1 MLSYKYIFNFLIL
14 FKKSILIKI
23 KPYFLNLYYTKK
35 MSSFFQKI
43 KVKKESQFVNQSKN
57 IVRAAEKKDTLP
69 DDFFEQILACE
80 IQLKKGFSM
89 NTLRKLINLYS
100 RAVEYYESINDP
112 RYMRYSK
119 SLQVLLLQP
128 QIVKQINMQTK
139 KGKIKV
145 HKQERK
151 KALLDEFKNLDK
163 KFVNNSDAKDIISKT
178 NKEEKAKNFDE
189 AKNKDLDT
197 QESSFKKRLAE
208 KKKKWIMNTS
218 DIGQSSNLQSKNL
231 VVFSNKKHLNK
242 SFDAIGQDD
251 SIFSND
257 LSIEPISMYNCGEN
271 TFNITDG
278 INNNLDFYFSDFD
291 NIFNEKITKQFIN
304 KIVEI
309 NKEKM
314 EEKVKTARDFA
325 EKIKNK
331 EFQLTFDSNTEQEE
345 RDKIGKEIFDLGE
358 EQNKKYD
365 EIEKKY
371 EAKIN
376 EAKDELKNQS
386 IQNMEWIRNL
396 KEKYISDI
404 DSTIYNFIG
413 N

>member
-1 MLSYKYIFNFLIL
+1 
-14 FKKSILIKI
+14 
-23 KPYFLNLYYTKK
+23 
-35 MSSFFQKI
+35 MSSLFQRI
-43 KVKKESQFVNQSKN
+43 KVKKENQFLTQSHN
-57 IVRAAEKKDTLP
+57 FVRTAEKKDTLP

-100 RAVEYYESINDP
+100 KAVEYFESINDP

-151 KALLDEFKNLDK
+151 KKILDEFKNVDK
-163 KFVNNSDAKDIISKT
+163 KFINNKDAKDIMNKI
-178 NKEEKAKNFDE
+178 NKEEKIKNFDE

-197 QESSFKKRLAE
+197 QADSFKKRLAE

-231 VVFSNKKHLNK
+231 VVFNNKKHLNK

-257 LSIEPISMYNCGEN
+257 FSIEPISMYNIGEN
-271 TFNITDG
+271 TFNINDG
-278 INNNLDFYFSDFD
+278 INSNIDFYFSDFD
-291 NIFNEKITKQFIN
+291 NIFNEKITKIFIN
-304 KIVEI
+304 KIIQI

-314 EEKVKTARDFA
+314 EEKINTAKVFS

-331 EFQLTFDSNTEQEE
+331 EFQLTFDSQAGEEE
-345 RDKIGKEIFDLGE
+345 RYKISKEISNLGE
-358 EQNKKYD
+358 EQNKIYD
-365 EIEKKY
+365 EIDKKY
-371 EAKIN
+371 EQKIN
-376 EAKDELKNQS
+376 EAKEELKNQS
-386 IQNMEWIRNL
+386 ILNMEWIKNL

>member
-1 MLSYKYIFNFLIL
+1 
-14 FKKSILIKI
+14 
-23 KPYFLNLYYTKK
+23 
-35 MSSFFQKI
+35 MSSLFQKI
-43 KVKKESQFVNQSKN
+43 RVKKESQFLGQSKKF
-57 IVRAAEKKDTLP
+57 VKAAEKKDTLP

-151 KALLDEFKNLDK
+151 KELLDEFKNLDK
-163 KFVNNSDAKDIISKT
+163 KFVNNTDAKEII
-178 NKEEKAKNFDE
+178 NKSNKAEKIKNFDE

-231 VVFSNKKHLNK
+231 VVFNTKKHLNK

-291 NIFNEKITKQFIN
+291 NIFNEKITKKFIN
-304 KIVEI
+304 KIIEI

-314 EEKVKTARDFA
+314 EEKIKTARDFA

-331 EFQLTFDSNTEQEE
+331 EFQLTFDSNAGQEE

-365 EIEKKY
+365 EIDKKY
-371 EAKIN
+371 EIKIN
-376 EAKDELKNQS
+376 EAKEELKNQS
-386 IQNMEWIRNL
+386 MQNMEWIKNL

>member
-1 MLSYKYIFNFLIL
+1 
-14 FKKSILIKI
+14 
-23 KPYFLNLYYTKK
+23 
-35 MSSFFQKI
+35 MSSLFQKI
-43 KVKKESQFVNQSKN
+43 KVKKESNFINQSQKL
-57 IVRAAEKKDTLP
+57 VKSAEKKETLP

-151 KALLDEFKNLDK
+151 KEILDEFKNLDK
-163 KFVNNSDAKDIISKT
+163 KFVNNTDAKDIIKKT
-178 NKEEKAKNFDE
+178 NKAEKIKNFDE
-189 AKNKDLDT
+189 AKNKDLDSQT
-197 QESSFKKRLAE
+197 DSFKKRLAE

-257 LSIEPISMYNCGEN
+257 LSIEPISMYNVGES

-278 INNNLDFYFSDFD
+278 INNNLDFYFNDFD
-291 NIFNEKITKQFIN
+291 NIFNEKITKTFIN
-304 KIVEI
+304 KIIEI

-314 EEKVKTARDFA
+314 EEKINTAKTFA

-331 EFQLTFDSNTEQEE
+331 EFQLTFDSNTDQEE
-345 RDKIGKEIFDLGE
+345 RDKIGKEIYDLGE
-358 EQNKKYD
+358 EQNKIYE

-371 EAKIN
+371 EQKIN

-386 IQNMEWIRNL
+386 LQNMEWIKNL

>member
-1 MLSYKYIFNFLIL
+1 
-14 FKKSILIKI
+14 
-23 KPYFLNLYYTKK
+23 
-35 MSSFFQKI
+35 MSSLFQKI
-43 KVKKESQFVNQSKN
+43 KVKKESNFINQSQKL
-57 IVRAAEKKDTLP
+57 VKSAEKKETLP

-151 KALLDEFKNLDK
+151 KEILDEFKNLDK
-163 KFVNNSDAKDIISKT
+163 KFVNNTDAKDIIKKT
-178 NKEEKAKNFDE
+178 NKAEKIKNFDE
-189 AKNKDLDT
+189 AKNKDLDSQT
-197 QESSFKKRLAE
+197 DSFKKRLAE

-257 LSIEPISMYNCGEN
+257 LSIEPISMYNVGES

-278 INNNLDFYFSDFD
+278 INNNLDFYFNDFD
-291 NIFNEKITKQFIN
+291 NIFNEKITKAFIN
-304 KIVEI
+304 KIIEI

-314 EEKVKTARDFA
+314 EEKINTAKTFA

-331 EFQLTFDSNTEQEE
+331 EFQLTFDSNTDQED
-345 RDKIGKEIFDLGE
+345 RDKIGKEIYDLGE
-358 EQNKKYD
+358 EQNKIYE

-371 EAKIN
+371 EQKIN

-386 IQNMEWIRNL
+386 LQNMEWIKNL

>member
-1 MLSYKYIFNFLIL
+1 
-14 FKKSILIKI
+14 
-23 KPYFLNLYYTKK
+23 
-35 MSSFFQKI
+35 MSSLFQKI
-43 KVKKESQFVNQSKN
+43 KVKKESNFINPSQKLVKS
-57 IVRAAEKKDTLP
+57 AEKKETLP

-100 RAVEYYESINDP
+100 RAIEYFESINDP

-151 KALLDEFKNLDK
+151 KEILDEFKNVDK
-163 KFVNNSDAKDIISKT
+163 KFINTINIKEMIDKSK
-178 NKEEKAKNFDE
+178 KEEKKKNFDE
-189 AKNKDLDT
+189 EKTKDIDNQT
-197 QESSFKKRLAE
+197 NNFKKRLAE

-231 VVFSNKKHLNK
+231 VIFNTKKHLNK

-251 SIFSND
+251 NIFNSD
-257 LSIEPISMYNCGEN
+257 LSIEPITMYNAGEN
-271 TFNITDG
+271 SLNVNEG

-291 NIFNEKITKQFIN
+291 VLFGEQITKVFIN
-304 KIVEI
+304 KLISL

-314 EEKVKTARDFA
+314 EEKVQKAKEFA
-325 EKIKNK
+325 EKIKLK
-331 EFQLTFDSNTEQEE
+331 EFKLTLDVNMTQEE
-345 RDKIGKEIFDLGE
+345 KDKIGKEILELGD
-358 EQNKKYD
+358 EQNKEYD
-365 EIEKKY
+365 NIDKKY
-371 EAKIN
+371 EEKIN
-376 EAKDELKNQS
+376 EAKEELKKNP
-386 IQNMEWIRNL
+386 IQNMEWIKNL
-396 KEKYISDI
+396 REKYLSDI
-404 DSTIYNFIG
+404 DTTIYNFIG

>member
-1 MLSYKYIFNFLIL
+1 
-14 FKKSILIKI
+14 
-23 KPYFLNLYYTKK
+23 
-35 MSSFFQKI
+35 MSSLFQKI
-43 KVKKESQFVNQSKN
+43 KVKKESNFINQSQKL
-57 IVRAAEKKDTLP
+57 VKSAEKKETLP

-151 KALLDEFKNLDK
+151 KEILDEFKNLDK
-163 KFVNNSDAKDIISKT
+163 KFVNNTDAKDIIKKT
-178 NKEEKAKNFDE
+178 NKAEKIKNFDE
-189 AKNKDLDT
+189 AKNKDLDSQT
-197 QESSFKKRLAE
+197 DSFKKRLAE

-218 DIGQSSNLQSKNL
+218 DIGQSSNIQSKNL
-231 VVFSNKKHLNK
+231 VVFNNKKHLNK

-257 LSIEPISMYNCGEN
+257 LSIEPISMYNVGES

-278 INNNLDFYFSDFD
+278 INNNLDFYFNDFD
-291 NIFNEKITKQFIN
+291 NIFNEKITKNFIN
-304 KIVEI
+304 KIIEI

-314 EEKVKTARDFA
+314 EEKINTAKTFA

-331 EFQLTFDSNTEQEE
+331 EFQLTFDSNTDQED
-345 RDKIGKEIFDLGE
+345 RDKIGKEIYDLGE
-358 EQNKKYD
+358 EQNKIYE

-371 EAKIN
+371 EQKIN
-376 EAKDELKNQS
+376 EAKEELKNQS
-386 IQNMEWIRNL
+386 LQNMEWIKNL

>member
-1 MLSYKYIFNFLIL
+1 
-14 FKKSILIKI
+14 
-23 KPYFLNLYYTKK
+23 

-257 LSIEPISMYNCGEN
+257 LSIEPISMYNFGEN

>member
-1 MLSYKYIFNFLIL
+1 
-14 FKKSILIKI
+14 
-23 KPYFLNLYYTKK
+23 
-35 MSSFFQKI
+35 MSSLFQKI
-43 KVKKESQFVNQSKN
+43 KEKKDNNFINQAQKLVKT
-57 IVRAAEKKDTLP
+57 AEKKEALP

-89 NTLRKLINLYS
+89 STLRKLINLYS
-100 RAVEYYESINDP
+100 KAVEYFESINDP

-151 KALLDEFKNLDK
+151 KELLDEFKNLDK
-163 KFVNNSDAKDIISKT
+163 KFVNNTDAKEIISKT
-178 NKEEKAKNFDE
+178 NKAEKIKNFDN
-189 AKNKDLDT
+189 AKNKDLNT
-197 QESSFKKRLAE
+197 QTDSFKKRLAE

-231 VVFSNKKHLNK
+231 VVFSNSKKHLNK

-257 LSIEPISMYNCGEN
+257 LSIEPISMYNAGES

-291 NIFNEKITKQFIN
+291 NIFNEKITKSFIN
-304 KIVEI
+304 KIIEI

-314 EEKVKTARDFA
+314 EEKVNTAKIFA

-331 EFQLTFDSNTEQEE
+331 EFQLTFDINTSPED
-345 RDKIGKEIFDLGE
+345 RNKIGKEIYDLGE
-358 EQNKKYD
+358 EQNKIYD

-371 EAKIN
+371 EQKIN
-376 EAKDELKNQS
+376 EVKDELKNQS
-386 IQNMEWIRNL
+386 IQNMEWIKNL

-404 DSTIYNFIG
+404 DTTIYNFIG

>member
-1 MLSYKYIFNFLIL
+1 
-14 FKKSILIKI
+14 
-23 KPYFLNLYYTKK
+23 
-35 MSSFFQKI
+35 MSSLFQRI
-43 KVKKESQFVNQSKN
+43 KVKKEQQLNQKQFVKS
-57 IVRAAEKKDTLP
+57 AEKKNTLP

-100 RAVEYYESINDP
+100 QAVEYYESINDS

-119 SLQVLLLQP
+119 SLQLLLMQP

-151 KALLDEFKNLDK
+151 KEILDEFKNVDK
-163 KFVNNSDAKDIISKT
+163 KFINTINIKEMIDKT
-178 NKEEKAKNFDE
+178 KKEEKKKNFDE
-189 AKNKDLDT
+189 EKTKDIDNQT
-197 QESSFKKRLAE
+197 NNFKKRLAE

-231 VVFSNKKHLNK
+231 VIFNTKKHLNK

-251 SIFSND
+251 NIFNSD
-257 LSIEPISMYNCGEN
+257 LSIEPITMYNAGEN
-271 TFNITDG
+271 SLNVNEG

-291 NIFNEKITKQFIN
+291 VLFGEQITKVFIN
-304 KIVEI
+304 KLISL

-314 EEKVKTARDFA
+314 EEKVQKAKEFA
-325 EKIKNK
+325 EKIKLK
-331 EFQLTFDSNTEQEE
+331 EFKLTLDVNMTQEE
-345 RDKIGKEIFDLGE
+345 KDKIGKEILELGD
-358 EQNKKYD
+358 EQNKEYD
-365 EIEKKY
+365 NIDKKY
-371 EAKIN
+371 EEKIN
-376 EAKDELKNQS
+376 EAKEELKKNP
-386 IQNMEWIRNL
+386 IQNMEWIKNL
-396 KEKYISDI
+396 REKYLSDI
-404 DSTIYNFIG
+404 DTTIYNFIG

>member
-1 MLSYKYIFNFLIL
+1 
-14 FKKSILIKI
+14 
-23 KPYFLNLYYTKK
+23 
-35 MSSFFQKI
+35 MSSLFQKI
-43 KVKKESQFVNQSKN
+43 RVKKESQFLAQSKKF
-57 IVRAAEKKDTLP
+57 VKAAEKKDTLP

-100 RAVEYYESINDP
+100 SAVEYYESINDP

-151 KALLDEFKNLDK
+151 KELLDEFKNLDK
-163 KFVNNSDAKDIISKT
+163 KFVNNTDAKEII
-178 NKEEKAKNFDE
+178 NKSNKAEKIKNFDE

-231 VVFSNKKHLNK
+231 VVFNTKKHLNK

-291 NIFNEKITKQFIN
+291 NIFNEKITKKFIN
-304 KIVEI
+304 KIIEI

-314 EEKVKTARDFA
+314 DEKIKTARDFA

-331 EFQLTFDSNTEQEE
+331 EFQLTFDINAGQEE
-345 RDKIGKEIFDLGE
+345 RDKIGKEIFDYGE

-371 EAKIN
+371 EIKIN
-376 EAKDELKNQS
+376 EAKEELKNQS
-386 IQNMEWIRNL
+386 IQNMEWIKNL

>member
-1 MLSYKYIFNFLIL
+1 
-14 FKKSILIKI
+14 
-23 KPYFLNLYYTKK
+23 
-35 MSSFFQKI
+35 MSSFIQKI
-43 KVKKESQFVNQSKN
+43 RVKKESQFLAQSKKF
-57 IVRAAEKKDTLP
+57 VKAAEKKDTLP

-151 KALLDEFKNLDK
+151 KELLDEFKNLDK
-163 KFVNNSDAKDIISKT
+163 KFVNNTDAKEII
-178 NKEEKAKNFDE
+178 NKSNKAEKIKNFDE

-231 VVFSNKKHLNK
+231 VVFNTKKHLNK

-291 NIFNEKITKQFIN
+291 NIFNEKITKKFIN
-304 KIVEI
+304 KIIEI

-314 EEKVKTARDFA
+314 DEKIKTARDFA

-331 EFQLTFDSNTEQEE
+331 EFQLTFDINAGQEE
-345 RDKIGKEIFDLGE
+345 RDKIGKEIFDYGE

-371 EAKIN
+371 EIKIN
-376 EAKDELKNQS
+376 EAKEELKNQS
-386 IQNMEWIRNL
+386 IQNMEWIKNL

>member
-1 MLSYKYIFNFLIL
+1 
-14 FKKSILIKI
+14 
-23 KPYFLNLYYTKK
+23 
-35 MSSFFQKI
+35 MSSLFQRI
-43 KVKKESQFVNQSKN
+43 KVKKEQQLNQKQFVKS
-57 IVRAAEKKDTLP
+57 AEKKNTLP

-100 RAVEYYESINDP
+100 RAVEYYESINDS

-119 SLQVLLLQP
+119 SLQLLLMQP

-151 KALLDEFKNLDK
+151 KEILDEFKNVDK
-163 KFVNNSDAKDIISKT
+163 KFINTINIKEMIDKSK
-178 NKEEKAKNFDE
+178 KEEKKKNFDE
-189 AKNKDLDT
+189 EKTKDIDNQT
-197 QESSFKKRLAE
+197 NNFKKRLAE

-231 VVFSNKKHLNK
+231 VIFNTKKHLNK

-251 SIFSND
+251 NIFNSD
-257 LSIEPISMYNCGEN
+257 LSIEPITMYNAGEN
-271 TFNITDG
+271 SLNVNEG

-291 NIFNEKITKQFIN
+291 VLFGEQITKVFIN
-304 KIVEI
+304 KLISL

-314 EEKVKTARDFA
+314 EEKVQKAKEFA
-325 EKIKNK
+325 EKIKLK
-331 EFQLTFDSNTEQEE
+331 EFKLTLDVNMTQEE
-345 RDKIGKEIFDLGE
+345 KDKIGKEILELGD
-358 EQNKKYD
+358 EQNKEYD
-365 EIEKKY
+365 NINKKY
-371 EAKIN
+371 EEKIN
-376 EAKDELKNQS
+376 EAKEELKKNP
-386 IQNMEWIRNL
+386 IQNMEWIKNL
-396 KEKYISDI
+396 REKYLSDI
-404 DSTIYNFIG
+404 DTTIYNFIG

>member
-1 MLSYKYIFNFLIL
+1 
-14 FKKSILIKI
+14 
-23 KPYFLNLYYTKK
+23 
-35 MSSFFQKI
+35 MSSLFQRI
-43 KVKKESQFVNQSKN
+43 KVKKENQFLTQSHN
-57 IVRAAEKKDTLP
+57 FVRTAEKKDTLP

-100 RAVEYYESINDP
+100 KAVEYFESINDP

-151 KALLDEFKNLDK
+151 KKILDEFKNVDK
-163 KFVNNSDAKDIISKT
+163 KFINNKDAKDIMNKI
-178 NKEEKAKNFDE
+178 NKEEKIKNFDE

-197 QESSFKKRLAE
+197 QTDSFKKRLAE

-231 VVFSNKKHLNK
+231 VVFNNKKHLNK

-257 LSIEPISMYNCGEN
+257 FSIEPISMYNIGEN
-271 TFNITDG
+271 TFNINDG
-278 INNNLDFYFSDFD
+278 INSNIDFYFSDFD
-291 NIFNEKITKQFIN
+291 NIFNEKITKIFIN
-304 KIVEI
+304 KIIQI

-314 EEKVKTARDFA
+314 EEKINSAKVFA

-331 EFQLTFDSNTEQEE
+331 EFQLTFDSQAGEEE
-345 RDKIGKEIFDLGE
+345 RYKISKEISNLGE
-358 EQNKKYD
+358 EQNKIYD
-365 EIEKKY
+365 EIDKKY
-371 EAKIN
+371 EQKIN
-376 EAKDELKNQS
+376 EAKEELKNQS
-386 IQNMEWIRNL
+386 ILNMEWIKNL

>member
-1 MLSYKYIFNFLIL
+1 
-14 FKKSILIKI
+14 
-23 KPYFLNLYYTKK
+23 
-35 MSSFFQKI
+35 MSSLFQRI
-43 KVKKESQFVNQSKN
+43 KVKKENQFLTQSHN
-57 IVRAAEKKDTLP
+57 FVRTAEKKDTLP

-100 RAVEYYESINDP
+100 KAVEYFESINDP

-151 KALLDEFKNLDK
+151 KKILDEFKDVDK
-163 KFVNNSDAKDIISKT
+163 KFMNNKGAKDIMSKI
-178 NKEEKAKNFDE
+178 NKEEKIKNFDE

-197 QESSFKKRLAE
+197 QTDSFKKRLAE

-231 VVFSNKKHLNK
+231 VVFNNKKHLNK

-257 LSIEPISMYNCGEN
+257 LSIEPISMYNIGEN
-271 TFNITDG
+271 TFNINDG
-278 INNNLDFYFSDFD
+278 INNNIDFYFSDFD
-291 NIFNEKITKQFIN
+291 NIFNEKITKIFIN
-304 KIVEI
+304 KIIQI

-314 EEKVKTARDFA
+314 EEKINTAKVFS

-331 EFQLTFDSNTEQEE
+331 EFQLTFDSQAGEEE
-345 RDKIGKEIFDLGE
+345 RYKISKEISNLGE
-358 EQNKKYD
+358 EQNKIYD
-365 EIEKKY
+365 EIDKKY
-371 EAKIN
+371 EQKIN
-376 EAKDELKNQS
+376 EAKEELKNQS
-386 IQNMEWIRNL
+386 ILNMEWIKNL

>member
-1 MLSYKYIFNFLIL
+1 
-14 FKKSILIKI
+14 
-23 KPYFLNLYYTKK
+23 
-35 MSSFFQKI
+35 MSSLIQKI
-43 KVKKESQFVNQSKN
+43 KVKKDNQYLVKSQKLVKT
-57 IVRAAEKKDTLP
+57 AEKKDQLP

-128 QIVKQINMQTK
+128 QIVKQINLQTK

-151 KALLDEFKNLDK
+151 KAILDEFKNLDK
-163 KFVNNSDAKDIISKT
+163 KFVNNTDAKDIINKT
-178 NKEEKAKNFDE
+178 NKAEKAKNFDE

-197 QESSFKKRLAE
+197 QTDSFKKRLAE

-218 DIGQSSNLQSKNL
+218 DIGQSSSLQSKNL
-231 VVFSNKKHLNK
+231 VVFNNKKHLNK

-257 LSIEPISMYNCGEN
+257 LSIEPISMYNIGES

-278 INNNLDFYFSDFD
+278 INSNLDFYFNDFD
-291 NIFNEKITKQFIN
+291 NIFNEKITKRFIN
-304 KIVEI
+304 KIIEI

-314 EEKVKTARDFA
+314 EEKVNTAKIFA

-331 EFQLTFDSNTEQEE
+331 EFQLSFDSNTEQEE
-345 RDKIGKEIFDLGE
+345 RDKIAKEIFLLGE

-365 EIEKKY
+365 EIDKKY
-371 EAKIN
+371 EEKIN
-376 EAKDELKNQS
+376 EAKEELKGQS
-386 IQNMEWIRNL
+386 IQNMEWIKNL

>member
-1 MLSYKYIFNFLIL
+1 
-14 FKKSILIKI
+14 
-23 KPYFLNLYYTKK
+23 
-35 MSSFFQKI
+35 MSSLFQRI
-43 KVKKESQFVNQSKN
+43 KVKKEQQLNQKQFVKS
-57 IVRAAEKKDTLP
+57 AEKKNTLP

-100 RAVEYYESINDP
+100 RAVEYYESINDS

-119 SLQVLLLQP
+119 SLQLLLMQP

-151 KALLDEFKNLDK
+151 KEILDEFKNVDK
-163 KFVNNSDAKDIISKT
+163 KFINTINIKEMIDKSK
-178 NKEEKAKNFDE
+178 KEEKKKNFDE
-189 AKNKDLDT
+189 EKTKDIDNQT
-197 QESSFKKRLAE
+197 NNFKKRLAE

-231 VVFSNKKHLNK
+231 VIFNTKKHLNK

-251 SIFSND
+251 NIFNSD
-257 LSIEPISMYNCGEN
+257 LSIEPITMYNAGEN
-271 TFNITDG
+271 SLNVNEG

-291 NIFNEKITKQFIN
+291 VLFGEQITKVFIN
-304 KIVEI
+304 KLISL

-314 EEKVKTARDFA
+314 EEKVQKAKEFA
-325 EKIKNK
+325 EKIKLK
-331 EFQLTFDSNTEQEE
+331 EFKLTLDVNMTQEE
-345 RDKIGKEIFDLGE
+345 KDKIGKEILELGD
-358 EQNKKYD
+358 EQNKEYD
-365 EIEKKY
+365 NIDKKY
-371 EAKIN
+371 EEKIN
-376 EAKDELKNQS
+376 EDKEEKKKNP
-386 IQNMEWIRNL
+386 IQNMEWIKNL
-396 KEKYISDI
+396 REKYLSDI
-404 DSTIYNFIG
+404 DTTIYNFIG

>member
-1 MLSYKYIFNFLIL
+1 
-14 FKKSILIKI
+14 
-23 KPYFLNLYYTKK
+23 
-35 MSSFFQKI
+35 MSSLFQKI
-43 KVKKESQFVNQSKN
+43 RVKKESQFLAQSKKF
-57 IVRAAEKKDTLP
+57 VKAAEKKDTLP

-151 KALLDEFKNLDK
+151 KELLDEFKNLDK
-163 KFVNNSDAKDIISKT
+163 KFVNNTDAKEII
-178 NKEEKAKNFDE
+178 NKSNKAEKIKNFDE

-231 VVFSNKKHLNK
+231 VVFNTKKHLNK

-291 NIFNEKITKQFIN
+291 NIFNEKITKKFIN
-304 KIVEI
+304 KIIEI

-314 EEKVKTARDFA
+314 DEKIKTARDFA

-331 EFQLTFDSNTEQEE
+331 EFQLTFDINAGQEE
-345 RDKIGKEIFDLGE
+345 RDKIGKEIFDYGE

-371 EAKIN
+371 EIKIN
-376 EAKDELKNQS
+376 EAKEELKNQS
-386 IQNMEWIRNL
+386 IQNMEWIKNL